1 MSRLLSVAF
10 AAAVLSGCAS
20 DGVAVR
26 YGGPLPPQPVMSADG
41 PVTASGSPVTWD
53 GRGVFSGP

>member
-1 MSRLLSVAF
+1 MNKILWAAF
-10 AAAVLSGCAS
+10 AAAVLSSCAS
-20 DGVAVR
+20 DEVAVR